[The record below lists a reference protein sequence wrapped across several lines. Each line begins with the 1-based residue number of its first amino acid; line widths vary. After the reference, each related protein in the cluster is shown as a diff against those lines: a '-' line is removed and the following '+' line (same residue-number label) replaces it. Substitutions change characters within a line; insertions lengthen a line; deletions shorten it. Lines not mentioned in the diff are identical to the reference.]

1 MQLEAGKTYAV
12 LTGDVVGSTRLKG
25 QERVDLLE
33 IMRETSVLLQEQ
45 FPLDVPLPLEIYRGD
60 SWQVLV
66 QNPEN
71 ALKVGLYFRAHIRMG
86 MKDHPV
92 DTRFSIGL
100 GAIDL
105 LPEDHVSSGDGEA
118 FWLSGHGL
126 ERMPRN
132 RRMVILLSASYADC
146 QSDGADTI
154 LFLVDTLASRWT
166 RKQAEAVVGALAGK
180 TQESIAQSW
189 AENPITQQA
198 VAQHLDRA
206 GWNAVEHGISY
217 FERWLAMPKQLLL
230 K

>member
-1 MQLEAGKTYAV
+1 MQLEAGKIYAV
-12 LTGDVVGSTRLKG
+12 LTGDVVGSTRIRG
-25 QERVDLLE
+25 EERLELLE
-33 IMRETSVLLQEQ
+33 IMRETAILLREQ
-45 FPLDVPLPLEIYRGD
+45 FPLDVPLPLEIFRGD

-71 ALKVGLYFRAHIRMG
+71 ALKVGLFFRACIRMG
-86 MKDHPV
+86 MKDRQM

-105 LPEDHVSSGDGEA
+105 LPEDQVSSGDGEA

-132 RRMVILLSASYADC
+132 RRMVILLSANYADC
-146 QSDGADTI
+146 QSDGADSI
-154 LFLVDTLASRWT
+154 LFLMDTLASRWT
-166 RKQAEAVVGALAGK
+166 CKQAEAVVGALAGK
-180 TQESIAQSW
+180 TQERIAQTW

-206 GWNAVEHGISY
+206 GWNAVEHGISF